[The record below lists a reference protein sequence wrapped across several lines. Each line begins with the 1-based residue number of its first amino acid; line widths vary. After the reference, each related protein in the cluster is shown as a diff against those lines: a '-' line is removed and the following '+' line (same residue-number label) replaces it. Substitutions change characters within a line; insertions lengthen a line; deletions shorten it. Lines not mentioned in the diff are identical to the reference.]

1 MVGEAPSEPRRGD
14 AEPCPRNVGVKVHAE
29 PAGRRCGSDGASPS
43 KCVPHHANEMPKAR
57 NKLFA
62 LVPGAGVLS

>member
-1 MVGEAPSEPRRGD
+1 
-14 AEPCPRNVGVKVHAE
+14 VKVHAE